1 MSRGDGRDGRRRTA
15 GLLAA
20 VVVGMVGMSFAAVP
34 LYDLFCR
41 VTGYGG
47 TPARAALAPGAETED
62 RVTVRFDAGLARGM
76 PWVFRPVQREVEV
89 ALGERA
95 LAFYRAHNPTS
106 EPVKGIASFNVLPF
120 EAGAHFSK
128 IECFCFVEQTLAPG
142 ETVEM
147 PVAFF
152 VDPAIREDPEAAE
165 VSEITLSYTFF
176 VADG

>member
-1 MSRGDGRDGRRRTA
+1 MTSRRHRTGLALA
-15 GLLAA
+15 GI
-20 VVVGMVGMSFAAVP
+20 VVGMVGLSFAAVP

-47 TPARAALAPGAETED
+47 TPAVAAQAPGAVPDD
-62 RVTVRFDAGLARGM
+62 RITVRFDASLARGM
-76 PWVFRPVQREVEV
+76 PWTFRAVEREMQV
-89 ALGERA
+89 ALGQQG
-95 LAFYRAHNPTS
+95 LAFYRAHNPTAH
-106 EPVKGIASFNVLPF
+106 PVKGIASFNVVPF
-120 EAGAHFSK
+120 AAGAHFSK

-152 VDPAIREDPEAAE
+152 VDPAIRDDPDAND

-176 VADG
+176 VAEE